1 MMLLLL
7 LLQRVAAKW
16 HSGEKMLFDASARG
30 LNCAIYGKT
39 VLELLELGW
48 SVPTFTDAPQEPGP
62 GWAGQGRAGQEERR
76 GGAGPGS
83 METKR
88 RFTRFLFYTSG

>member
-1 MMLLLL
+1 M
-7 LLQRVAAKW
+7 
-16 HSGEKMLFDASARG
+16 FDASARG

-62 GWAGQGRAGQEERR
+62 GWAGQGRKS
-76 GGAGPGS
+76 GGAGPGRVVWKPRGGS
-83 METKR
+83 PVFFRTPAGKEKGIET
-88 RFTRFLFYTSG
+88 

>member
-1 MMLLLL
+1 MLL
-7 LLQRVAAKW
+7 
-16 HSGEKMLFDASARG
+16 DASARG

-62 GWAGQGRAGQEERR
+62 GWAGQEERR
-76 GGAGPGS
+76 GRAGPGRVLWKPRGGS
-83 METKR
+83 PV
-88 RFTRFLFYTSG
+88 FFYVLAGKGGY

>member
-1 MMLLLL
+1 
-7 LLQRVAAKW
+7 
-16 HSGEKMLFDASARG
+16 MLFDASARG

-62 GWAGQGRAGQEERR
+62 GWAGQSRKS
-76 GGAGPGS
+76 GGAGPGRAGLS
-83 METKR
+83 GNQEEVLPFSFIYQWVR
-88 RFTRFLFYTSG
+88 GRVLESDTRQVMVLIMSI